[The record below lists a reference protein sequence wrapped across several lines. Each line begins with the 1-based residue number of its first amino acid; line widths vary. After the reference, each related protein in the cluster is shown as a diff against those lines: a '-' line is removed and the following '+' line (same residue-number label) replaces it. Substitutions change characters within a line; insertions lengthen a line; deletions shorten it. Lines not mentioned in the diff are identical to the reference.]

1 LLFYVL
7 LILETIH
14 IKIMRYTTIIFFF
27 ILFSTQII
35 AQPSNARWEYI
46 QRYKEIAINEMRR
59 TGIPASIKLAQ
70 AVLESG
76 AGAST
81 LARKANNH
89 FGMKCGSEWR
99 GPTYYIKDDDYD
111 ENGQLIESCFRAYE
125 DPEAS
130 FIAHSEFLRDPN
142 KAYRYGFLFRIE
154 PQKDYKKWAKG
165 LKDAGYATSPTYTDN
180 LVSIIEQ
187 YKLYNFDGGDV
198 KFDGIRLVNDVKM
211 TLAKAGQ
218 TPEQIAAENNVKL
231 KCLMKYNEELKGS
244 NQPLKEGDHIFLQR
258 KRWFYRGKE
267 KYAFVKQGDDMYTIA
282 QNYGLNLKRLYRR
295 NRMDKGT
302 QPAVGQKIQLRGRVK
317 RGATPKLRPVDLK
330 ETDNSSLPVDE
341 GSGKILDM
349 DNTNV
354 VKPDNLPNTNGTTN
368 PNNTTGANGTNSN
381 PTNTTSN
388 TTGNTTG
395 KPTTTGSTGS
405 NSNNPSTT
413 TGKPTT
419 TTGSGATT
427 TGSTSTPNNNG
438 TTTTNNNN
446 TTNDNK
452 NSNTTPSNT
461 TTKPTTNNNNGGGAA
476 GTKPTTKPTTTTSSN
491 SGATTKPSTTTPK
504 PNTPTV
510 KPEPTTPK
518 PNQPTDAIGTTHTVK
533 VGETLYAISK
543 IYGVNVEQIKKLNNL
558 ADNTIKP
565 GQVLKIK

>member
-1 LLFYVL
+1 VQYCLFYIL
-7 LILETIH
+7 LILETTH
-14 IKIMRYTTIIFFF
+14 IQNMRYTTIIFSF
-27 ILFSTQII
+27 IIFSTQII

-165 LKDAGYATSPTYTDN
+165 LKDAGYATSPTYSDN

-244 NQPLKEGDHIFLQR
+244 SQPLKEGDHIFLQR

-341 GSGKILDM
+341 GTGKILDM
-349 DNTNV
+349 DNTNI
-354 VKPDNLPNTNGTTN
+354 VKPDNLPNTNNGTTN
-368 PNNTTGANGTNSN
+368 P
-381 PTNTTSN
+381 
-388 TTGNTTG
+388 GNTTT
-395 KPTTTGSTGS
+395 KPTTTGSTG
-405 NSNNPSTT
+405 NNPN
-413 TGKPTT
+413 
-419 TTGSGATT
+419 GSTT
-427 TGSTSTPNNNG
+427 TGSTSNNTNNNPNGSTTTGGSTTTPNNNG

-446 TTNDNK
+446 GTNDNK
-452 NSNTTPSNT
+452 TNNTSNGT
-461 TTKPTTNNNNGGGAA
+461 TTKPTTTNNSTGA
-476 GTKPTTKPTTTTSSN
+476 GTKTTNTTSSN
-491 SGATTKPSTTTPK
+491 GTTTKPNTTPSNGTTTKSNTTPK

-518 PNQPTDAIGTTHTVK
+518 PNQPAEVVGTTHTVL

-543 IYGVNVEQIKKLNNL
+543 KYGVNVEQIKKLNNL

-565 GQVLKIK
+565 GQILKIK